1 MNELNQSVV
10 FAHGLIL
17 GAFLASFFFIVGRWC
32 EKR

>member
-1 MNELNQSVV
+1 MNEVHQAVT
-10 FAHGLIL
+10 FAHGLGL

>member
-1 MNELNQSVV
+1 MNAPIV

-32 EKR
+32 SR

>member
-1 MNELNQSVV
+1 MSGAVY

-32 EKR
+32 SR